1 MKDSVWRGCLCVF
14 VCVSGFA
21 LIAQSPTRL
30 TGKLAFI
37 QEGNIWVQIVTES
50 MPRQMSQG
58 GQADHPRWSA
68 SGHWLSFDQT
78 RKVNVIP
85 IESIRQDTIT
95 LETDRSAW
103 SPKLEEI
110 AFLDHGALAVLRLE
124 PVIQQKRIIF
134 RKPDPGNITDFAWN
148 PDGTSLAVATTSD
161 GRNRMTRLWYL
172 NANGG
177 NSREISFV
185 RPLYSPHF
193 KLAGWSADRE
203 HILLWVGGVS
213 ASIAADGLP
222 LVSVSVTSGDHQLVT
237 EEMLAYKEYVAM
249 SPFGNGVLVISGGN
263 RDAWTNKRLIA
274 FNTMTGNIM
283 DLADDSTAVA
293 SCAWSPD
300 GQMIAFAAGPNDSE
314 AAGGER
320 AKQALSER
328 RIWIMNADGQQRRRL
343 TTDAQYRDEFPL
355 WSKDGQHILFMRMDT
370 QNIISVWSVG
380 VYDETL
386 MKLVDHI
393 MGPAAKDS
401 WFGYYG
407 HLNWLSFIAY
417 YQ

>member
-1 MKDSVWRGCLCVF
+1 MNNKAWRGCLCAFVF
-14 VCVSGFA
+14 VFGFTA
-21 LIAQSPTRL
+21 IAQSPTRL
-30 TGKLAFI
+30 TGKLAYV
-37 QEGNIWVQIVTES
+37 QEGNIWVQVLTEGI
-50 MPRQMSQG
+50 PRQMSQG
-58 GQADHPRWSA
+58 GQADHPQWSA
-68 SGHWLSFDQT
+68 LGHWLSFDQT
-78 RKVNVIP
+78 KKVNVIP
-85 IESIRQDTIT
+85 IEPIRQDTIT

-103 SPKLEEI
+103 SPKLDEI
-110 AFLDHGALAVLRLE
+110 AFVDHGALAVLRLE

-134 RKPDPGNITDFAWN
+134 RKPDLGNISDFVWN

-161 GRNRMTRLWYL
+161 GRNRIARLWYL
-172 NANGG
+172 NANGS
-177 NSREISFV
+177 NSREISLV
-185 RPLYSPHF
+185 RPLYSHF

-249 SPFGNGVLVISGGN
+249 SPVRNSVLVISGGN

-283 DLADDSTAVA
+283 DLTDDSTAVA

-300 GQMIAFAAGPNDSE
+300 GQVMAFAAGPNDTE

-320 AKQALSER
+320 AKQALAER

-343 TTDAQYRDEFPL
+343 TTDAQYRDEYPI

-380 VYDETL
+380 VYDKTL
-386 MKLVDHI
+386 MKLVDQI

-407 HLNWLSFIAY
+407 HLGWPSFIAH

>member
-1 MKDSVWRGCLCVF
+1 MNNKVWRGCLSAFVF
-14 VCVSGFA
+14 VFGVTA
-21 LIAQSPTRL
+21 IAQSPTRL
-30 TGKLAFI
+30 TGKLAYV
-37 QEGNIWVQIVTES
+37 QEGNIWVQVLTEGIS
-50 MPRQMSQG
+50 HQMSQG
-58 GQADHPRWSA
+58 GQAYHPQWSA
-68 SGHWLSFDQT
+68 SGHWLSFDQSET
-78 RKVNVIP
+78 VNVIP
-85 IESIRQDTIT
+85 IEPIRKDTIT

-103 SPKLEEI
+103 SPKLDEI
-110 AFLDHGALAVLRLE
+110 AFVDHGALAVLRLE

-134 RKPDPGNITDFAWN
+134 HKPDLGNISDFVWN
-148 PDGTSLAVATTSD
+148 LDGTSLAVATTSD
-161 GRNRMTRLWYL
+161 GRNRIARLWYL
-172 NANGG
+172 NANGS

-185 RPLYSPHF
+185 RPLYSHF
-193 KLAGWSADRE
+193 KLAGWSADGE

-213 ASIAADGLP
+213 ASITADGLP
-222 LVSVSVTSGDHQLVT
+222 LVSVSLTSGDHQLVT

-249 SPFGNGVLVISGGN
+249 SPFGNSVLVISGGN

>member
-1 MKDSVWRGCLCVF
+1 MNNKVWRGCLSAFVF
-14 VCVSGFA
+14 VFGVTA
-21 LIAQSPTRL
+21 IAQSPTRL
-30 TGKLAFI
+30 TGTLAYV
-37 QEGNIWVQIVTES
+37 QEGNIWVQVLTEGIS
-50 MPRQMSQG
+50 HQMSQG
-58 GQADHPRWSA
+58 GQADHPQWSA
-68 SGHWLSFDQT
+68 SGHWLSFDQSET
-78 RKVNVIP
+78 VNVIP
-85 IESIRQDTIT
+85 IEPIRKDTIT

-103 SPKLEEI
+103 SPKLDEI
-110 AFLDHGALAVLRLE
+110 AFVDHGALAVLRLE

-134 RKPDPGNITDFAWN
+134 RKPDLGNISDFVWN

-161 GRNRMTRLWYL
+161 GRNRIARLWYL
-172 NANGG
+172 NANGS

-185 RPLYSPHF
+185 RPLYSHF
-193 KLAGWSADRE
+193 KLAGWSADGE

-249 SPFGNGVLVISGGN
+249 SPFGNSVLVISGGN

-328 RIWIMNADGQQRRRL
+328 RIWIMNGDGQQRLRL
-343 TTDAQYRDEFPL
+343 TSDAQYRDEFPL
-355 WSKDGQHILFMRMDT
+355 WSKDGQHILFMRMDP
-370 QNIISVWSVG
+370 QNMISVWNVG
-380 VYDETL
+380 VYDRTL

-393 MGPAAKDS
+393 MGRAAKDS

-407 HLNWLSFIAY
+407 HLNWLSVIAY

>member
-1 MKDSVWRGCLCVF
+1 MNKKVWRGCLCAFVF
-14 VCVSGFA
+14 VFGFTA
-21 LIAQSPTRL
+21 IAQSPTQG
-30 TGKLAFI
+30 TGKLAYV
-37 QEGNIWVQIVTES
+37 QEGNIWVQVLTEGI
-50 MPRQMSQG
+50 PRQISQG
-58 GQADHPRWSA
+58 GQADHPQWSA
-68 SGHWLSFDQT
+68 SGHWLSLDQT
-78 RKVNVIP
+78 KKVNVIP
-85 IESIRQDTIT
+85 IEPIRKDTIT

-103 SPKLEEI
+103 SPKLDEI
-110 AFLDHGALAVLRLE
+110 AFVDHGALAVLRLE

-134 RKPDPGNITDFAWN
+134 RGPDPGNITDFAWN

-172 NANGG
+172 NANGS

-185 RPLYSPHF
+185 RPLYSHF

-237 EEMLAYKEYVAM
+237 EETLAYKEYVAM
-249 SPFGNGVLVISGGN
+249 SPFWNSVLVISGGN

-343 TTDAQYRDEFPL
+343 TTDAQYRDEYPL

-370 QNIISVWSVG
+370 QNMISVWSVS
-380 VYDETL
+380 VYDRTL

-393 MGPAAKDS
+393 MGPPGADS

-407 HLNWLSFIAY
+407 HVNWPSFIAY